1 MATKKGDSEVS
12 VTGGGIRGKA
22 EDSRQ
27 AKSTEDSSRARE
39 PMTKQAQEDH
49 IIRLM
54 LAGRWF
60 GGRSSEALAKEWG
73 CHPRTVGDRALVA
86 SGVIRRRGQPI
97 EEFIDHKL
105 AELEALQ
112 AAAMDEVKWFKV
124 GDELVSRPAQ
134 NVPAAINAIR
144 LQAEIKG
151 ALVKKHEHK
160 DVPAEKLTDDE
171 LWTKLDKLR
180 EERMKGA
187 H

>member
-1 MATKKGDSEVS
+1 V
-12 VTGGGIRGKA
+12 
-22 EDSRQ
+22 
-27 AKSTEDSSRARE
+27 AKNLEQPPAQPDSSRARE
-39 PMTKQAQEDH
+39 WTKVEQEDH
-49 IIRLM
+49 IIRMM
-54 LAGRWF
+54 LAGRWY
-60 GGRSSEALAKEWG
+60 GGRSSEELAKQWG
-73 CHPRTVGDRALVA
+73 CHPRTVADRALVA

-97 EEFIDHKL
+97 EEFIDQKL
-105 AELEALQ
+105 NELETLQ

-160 DVPAEKLTDDE
+160 NAPESAEPAELVTRLRAEADRIERE
-171 LWTKLDKLR
+171 LQETK
-180 EERMKGA
+180 